1 MPQVVE
7 VSDDTFDAEVSQA
20 HGLVA
25 AEFYTQFCPTCKRV
39 TPIFEQLSD
48 DYVGRAKFVKADVAK
63 TGETAG
69 KLAVLSAPSI
79 VLFKDG
85 KEVVRVVGYA
95 DKTKLA
101 DMLDSQL

>member
-7 VSDDTFDAEVSQA
+7 VTDDMFDTEVMQA
-20 HGLVA
+20 KGLVV
-25 AEFYTQFCPTCKRV
+25 AEFYTQFCPACKRV

-48 DYVGRAKFVKADVAK
+48 DYSGRARFVKADVAK
-63 TGETAG
+63 APEAARKVT
-69 KLAVLSAPSI
+69 VLSAPSI

-85 KEVVRVVGYA
+85 KEVDRVAGYV

-101 DMLDSQL
+101 AIIDCQL